1 MAILASHSLPPFFI
15 RLYAL
20 WVELT
25 GILSPASLLNKK
37 ASVES
42 INTGFCLVKP
52 KRESVYKIRQL
63 FFSQSTASRKVSML
77 RYLTHVPIG

>member
-1 MAILASHSLPPFFI
+1 MAILASHSLPPVFI

-20 WVELT
+20 WVEPI
-25 GILSPASLLNKK
+25 GILSLASLLNKK

-52 KRESVYKIRQL
+52 KRESVYKIWL
-63 FFSQSTASRKVSML
+63 VFFSQSTIFRKASMV